1 MNQTNP
7 LVLDIDKEIDN
18 TLAETHKK
26 LAALS
31 ETATRMN
38 SIITESK
45 ISRTRTKPRSKS
57 WVKIALGVLV
67 VSLII
72 INITMAIYISRI
84 NDEYKNH
91 IVMSTAQQQYFI
103 KQIQCIV
110 DAQHRP
116 THTLNSDCAQY
127 TTDTR

>member
-45 ISRTRTKPRSKS
+45 FSRTRTKPRSKS

-67 VSLII
+67 VSLIT

-91 IVMSTAQQQYFI
+91 VIMSSSQQQYFI
-103 KQIQCIV
+103 KQIQRII
-110 DAQHRP
+110 DSQNKNNN
-116 THTLNSDCAQY
+116 TLKTDCSQIIE
-127 TTDTR
+127 TQ